1 MSAGAAQRLNCSR
14 WPRSSSA
21 IMRASVILACV
32 LPLIVMT
39 GIIRGFGPLALPQI
53 IWDACLS
60 IWNTLRFLSPWIV
73 PHWFNHVLFWLVGR
87 CVGLVFQA
95 LNLLFFLWESGFDLI
110 MFVLGQ
116 QPSAAGASIAQYV
129 AHAFQASGISVL
141 IQIICNEFSRV
152 PQVLE
157 DYFASFDHFGN
168 VLAVAALIAVLV
180 EDIYIYRRPNNLFRT
195 SSVFFFLVF
204 GCFDAVVFAILIF
217 AILLPILLI
226 FACLALASLAV
237 HRLRPSIRPK
247 HSAPCMA
254 LLVAVYVTRQKHH
267 RSNIAMFSLPN
278 TVTCIATRTLLTTG
292 LCLSYP

>member
-1 MSAGAAQRLNCSR
+1 
-14 WPRSSSA
+14 
-21 IMRASVILACV
+21 MRASVILACV

-73 PHWFNHVLFWLVGR
+73 PHWFNHVLFWLVGH

-129 AHAFQASGISVL
+129 AHAFQASGISAL
-141 IQIICNEFSRV
+141 IQIICNQFSRV

-157 DYFASFDHFGN
+157 DFGASFDHFPN

-180 EDIYIYRRPNNLFRT
+180 EDMYRRPNNYNKSLISRT
-195 SSVFFFLVF
+195 SSDFFSFVF
-204 GCFDAVVFAILIF
+204 GCLLLIDAVVFAILIF
-217 AILLPILLI
+217 AVLLPILLI
-226 FACLALASLAV
+226 FASLALASLAV

-267 RSNIAMFSLPN
+267 RSNIAMFSSPN

-292 LCLSYP
+292 LCLSSP